1 MIRKWN
7 THIKKNIAERK
18 RLIVHDE
25 NDEAV
30 VGDKVIIEA
39 VGRKL
44 SSKKTFEI
52 KGFVK
57 RASLEKEFY
66 AHLNDPIS
74 TKVAEEVLSKY

>member
-1 MIRKWN
+1 M
-7 THIKKNIAERK
+7 
-18 RLIVHDE
+18 IVHDE

-44 SSKKTFEI
+44 SAKKSFEI

-57 RASLEKEFY
+57 KASLEKEFY
-66 AHLNDPIS
+66 AHLNDPVS
-74 TKVAEEVLSKY
+74 MKVAEEVISKF